1 MYLIATF
8 LGYLFK
14 GFLLG
19 TEVIRT
25 GQEVELWRSYISGV
39 TLLGIAPCTAMV
51 LMWSYL
57 AKSNDSLYLGY
68 GCHKFSDNVCTL
80 CTSEGF
86 LLSVNSMPIP
96 WKTILFS
103 VMIYV
108 VLSLIAGCF
117 SRKWIIKS
125 RVRMV

>member
-39 TLLGIAPCTAMV
+39 TLLGITPCTAMV

-57 AKSNDSLYLGY
+57 PKSNDSLIL
-68 GCHKFSDNVCTL
+68 VMV
-80 CTSEGF
+80 
-86 LLSVNSMPIP
+86 VNSLTM
-96 WKTILFS
+96 F
-103 VMIYV
+103 
-108 VLSLIAGCF
+108 VLYAPLRDF
-117 SRKWIIKS
+117 YL
-125 RVRMV
+125 V

>member
-57 AKSNDSLYLGY
+57 AKSNDSLYLG
-68 GCHKFSDNVCTL
+68 VM
-80 CTSEGF
+80 
-86 LLSVNSMPIP
+86 VVINSLTM
-96 WKTILFS
+96 F
-103 VMIYV
+103 
-108 VLSLIAGCF
+108 VLYAPLRDF
-117 SRKWIIKS
+117 YL
-125 RVRMV
+125 V